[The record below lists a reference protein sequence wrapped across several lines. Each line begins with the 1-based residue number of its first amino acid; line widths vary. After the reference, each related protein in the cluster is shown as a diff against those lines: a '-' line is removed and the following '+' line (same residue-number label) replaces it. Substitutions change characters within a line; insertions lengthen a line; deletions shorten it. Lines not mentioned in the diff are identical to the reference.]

1 MVWSDYS
8 DMVYHKIATLAAR
21 VRCAVPAGSFSIER
35 IAMPVFRGPFVIAG
49 TRLRLP
55 DWARQVTGRSLGADA
70 MAGLTGAT
78 IVLPQGIAFAA
89 IAGLPPEYGFYT
101 AMVAAVVAAFAGSS
115 WHSVTGPTTA
125 ISALVF
131 GALAGALVPG
141 TPDYIAAAIALAAM
155 VGVIQ
160 IAFGLGRLGAL
171 IDFVS
176 HSVMVGFIAG
186 AAIIIGLSQMRAVL
200 GIGQPES
207 LTLTSV
213 LAGPLPDLHGPSL
226 VVAAVTLATGA
237 LLRWWRPA
245 WPHYILALATGTAA
259 GFIAGGAAAG
269 LDTVGAIGA
278 VTPSFG
284 PPPLSLEL
292 VRDFGSAAAAVAV
305 VGLLEALSVGRA
317 LAARSGQAFDG
328 NREILGQGLANLVGS
343 FFHCFPASASFT
355 RSGVNLDAGART
367 PLAAVMA
374 AAFLFAILQFVAPW
388 FAHVPDAAIGAV
400 ILLVAWRLIDFRAI
414 RHLVRTSGSEAFIAA
429 STFLATLLVSLEVSI
444 YVGVFLSFVF
454 FARTASRPHIGV
466 GAPNPAAPRRRFGE
480 AAEEN
485 LSECPQLMITRL
497 DGPLFFGSVEHVRRQ
512 FRHFELDRPGQ
523 THMIFV
529 VKGVGEI
536 DMPGAELLI
545 EEAKRRHARGGSFH
559 LQTRTPRTI
568 SKLARFRVMRSLTKQ
583 RIHLSKG
590 DAIAEI
596 VPMLDPAVCAACTAR
611 VFKECPM
618 PAGGPGGEPA

>member
-1 MVWSDYS
+1 MS
-8 DMVYHKIATLAAR
+8 
-21 VRCAVPAGSFSIER
+21 
-35 IAMPVFRGPFVIAG
+35 VFRGPLVIPG
-49 TRLRLP
+49 NRSWLP
-55 DWARQVTGRSLGADA
+55 DWARQVTGRSLAADA

-78 IVLPQGIAFAA
+78 IVLPQGVAFAA

-131 GALAGALVPG
+131 GALADTLVPA
-141 TPDYIAAAIALAAM
+141 TPDYIAAAISLAAM
-155 VGVIQ
+155 VGTIQ

-171 IDFVS
+171 VDFVS

-186 AAIIIGLSQMRAVL
+186 AAIIIGLSQMRSIL
-200 GIGQPES
+200 GLDIGQPES
-207 LTLTSV
+207 LVALAAA
-213 LAGPLPDLHGPSL
+213 LAGHLPDLHGPSL
-226 VVAAVTLATGA
+226 VVALVTLATGV
-237 LLRWWRPA
+237 LVRWWHPA
-245 WPHYILALATGTAA
+245 WPHYILALAAGTTA
-259 GFIAGGAAAG
+259 GWFAGGAAAG
-269 LDTVGAIGA
+269 LDTVGSIAA
-278 VTPSFG
+278 VAPSIR
-284 PPPLSLEL
+284 PPPLSLEV
-292 VRDFGSAAAAVAV
+292 VRDFGSAAAAIAI

-328 NREILGQGLANLVGS
+328 NREILGQGLANLVGG

-367 PLAAVMA
+367 PLAAVLA
-374 AAFLFAILQFVAPW
+374 SGFLFVILQLVAPW
-388 FAHVPDAAIGAV
+388 FTHVPDAAIGAV

-414 RHLVRTSGSEAFIAA
+414 RHLLKTSGSEAFIAA

-454 FARTASRPHIGV
+454 FARSASRPHIGV
-466 GAPNPAAPRRRFGE
+466 GAPNPTTPRRRFGE
-480 AAEEN
+480 VADEN
-485 LSECPQLMITRL
+485 LRECPQLMITRL

-512 FRHFELDRPGQ
+512 FRRFEIDRPGQ
-523 THMIFV
+523 THMLFV

-596 VPMLDPAVCAACTAR
+596 VPMLDPVVCATCTAR

-618 PAGGPGGEPA
+618 PAGGSSGEPA

>member
-1 MVWSDYS
+1 MS
-8 DMVYHKIATLAAR
+8 
-21 VRCAVPAGSFSIER
+21 
-35 IAMPVFRGPFVIAG
+35 VFRGPLVIPG
-49 TRLRLP
+49 NRSWLP
-55 DWARQVTGRSLGADA
+55 DWARQVTGRSLAADA

-78 IVLPQGIAFAA
+78 IVLPQGVAFAA

-131 GALAGALVPG
+131 GALADTLVPA
-141 TPDYIAAAIALAAM
+141 TPDYIAAAISLAAM
-155 VGVIQ
+155 VGTIQ

-171 IDFVS
+171 VDFVS

-186 AAIIIGLSQMRAVL
+186 AAIIIGLSQMRSIL
-200 GIGQPES
+200 GLDIGQPES
-207 LTLTSV
+207 LVALAAA
-213 LAGPLPDLHGPSL
+213 LAGHLPDLHGPSL
-226 VVAAVTLATGA
+226 VVALVTLATGV
-237 LLRWWRPA
+237 LVRWWHPA
-245 WPHYILALATGTAA
+245 WPHYILALAAGTTA
-259 GFIAGGAAAG
+259 GWFAGGAAAG
-269 LDTVGAIGA
+269 LDTVGSIAA
-278 VTPSFG
+278 VAPSIR
-284 PPPLSLEL
+284 PPPLSLEV
-292 VRDFGSAAAAVAV
+292 VRDFGSAAAAIAI

-328 NREILGQGLANLVGS
+328 NREILGQGLANLVGG

-367 PLAAVMA
+367 PLAAVLA
-374 AAFLFAILQFVAPW
+374 SGFLFVILQLVAPW
-388 FAHVPDAAIGAV
+388 FTHVPDAAIGAV

-414 RHLVRTSGSEAFIAA
+414 RHLLKTSGSEAFIAA

-454 FARTASRPHIGV
+454 FARSASRPHIGV
-466 GAPNPAAPRRRFGE
+466 GAPNPTTPRRRFGE
-480 AAEEN
+480 VADEN
-485 LSECPQLMITRL
+485 LRECPQLMITRL

-512 FRHFELDRPGQ
+512 FRRFEVDRPSQ
-523 THMIFV
+523 THMLFV

-596 VPMLDPAVCAACTAR
+596 VPMLDPVVCATCTAR

-618 PAGGPGGEPA
+618 PAGGSSGEPA